1 MWWSNAGAQLRS
13 PLALF
18 RGTSQGIGN
27 GFGKG
32 LHSPLLP
39 LALPHAAQ
47 QSGQKQP
54 GGIQRLATIGLS
66 PEIGHRPAQVIP
78 QDVQEAH
85 GMPSRDMWGEFPA
98 FCGGE
103 DREEFS
109 SEPGREKRKPPAN
122 PPSAPGGAL
131 VRSRPP
137 HPRRQLALE
146 GKEKQVTLCICRFP
160 APLPL
165 PGGSE
170 VADGKC
176 RLRPEL
182 GCSSVLWWLWTRVP
196 WVSVHVCLEAH
207 RAAGPSLQKLILFR
221 LVPAGCSLLAP
232 AMPELIPSDAS
243 ALCQMLL
250 QDAGPTSV
258 HRLRTPPGWPCHKRR
273 HGNAVTAWAVLAAAH
288 DDAGTSSLLPA
299 PGGSAGSSLFPLSSF
314 LCSPC
319 YVTCFPL
326 VAVA

>member
-176 RLRPEL
+176 RLHPVL
-182 GCSSVLWWLWTRVP
+182 GCSTAAVVALDPCTLGVGAC
-196 WVSVHVCLEAH
+196 VSGGTPRCGAILAEAH
-207 RAAGPSLQKLILFR
+207 PVPPRAGGLLLVGASHAGAHPFR
-221 LVPAGCSLLAP
+221 RVCSLPDAP
-232 AMPELIPSDAS
+232 SGCRTHQRAPPSYPSRVAVSQTSPRRRGDSVAS
-243 ALCQMLL
+243 A
-250 QDAGPTSV
+250 G
-258 HRLRTPPGWPCHKRR
+258 R
-273 HGNAVTAWAVLAAAH
+273 
-288 DDAGTSSLLPA
+288 
-299 PGGSAGSSLFPLSSF
+299 
-314 LCSPC
+314 SP
-319 YVTCFPL
+319 
-326 VAVA
+326 